1 MTLETIVNNMISA
14 NEPESNIAMV
24 IKAFKKAKGLKKE
37 TSPLKQHVPGHQ
49 GPTDPDEDDRP
60 QWEIDNE
67 KLEEGLPIDNSMEAV
82 LRRRKEQ
89 GEIKLDEVVV
99 TAGDE
104 EGRIEPTTTPSEEGI
119 ERERQV
125 KKEQDLAAKIQKQ
138 KDEADERVRGR
149 IDKIK
154 PDENLPVNEF
164 QKGFNNLNQEIPNIV
179 AGELDP
185 IAQKYVDR
193 IHEYNLPDL
202 NKKQSDIF
210 DKFGISKQ
218 YANISDDVYKKN
230 AKELKEFQQKLIKES
245 GIPYVFQ
252 DGNIYIQKDV
262 DTNSPQIRKRL
273 AGIDG
278 AMSKRFNDL
287 LSFELKTNEE
297 YVDNYTK
304 AANEFNEYQ
313 SNFLNK
319 KLEENPYYKDIKE
332 SISETVEREINNVQE
347 QRLSLQYGTGI
358 TGEINKWAQLTVPSQ
373 VNDINAGGLKAQSE
387 DLKKQIKEIQAA
399 PDGSMVSLKSDAS
412 PSARLGLGGAMPTSQ
427 TRQLKKEVALKE
439 LNMKLDGVDSEL
451 FKRLVKTQD
460 FQKELAMFSQ
470 PELFDEDGITMGD
483 VAKIVTEQGLN
494 VIGTFLSLG
503 LYTPAMEGTSVMRQI
518 LSEKAATNLGV
529 SMEEFNSYS
538 SEKQAEAMA
547 NVDDAQLDVAVTTGL
562 AAGALDAVGT
572 VLGAR
577 AVLKTMPKGLWRAL
591 IRDKALSP
599 AVKKTAF
606 DAAKNYGKDLVT
618 SVGGEIVTESGQEL
632 VQKAGVSIGLDKDF
646 ELGDRKEWAELV
658 GQTALSRVTLIKGGK
673 GAKGVYN
680 SFKANPL
687 AAYNQAIDGKYTDFN
702 IEVEK
707 INLKNIT
714 QFEKNKEIKEVETK
728 LEEDIDALDAVK
740 ALQTSSKLKVLKG
753 TSQKIVFDE
762 LKKVAPLQRKLNEVN
777 KKLDTETNEN
787 SIEELKVQKGTIEK
801 DLSAIE
807 TNVLTERAVD
817 LGKKR
822 NKAFS
827 DANGDLGNF
836 IHKTSTQEAKEYI
849 EKNYGKDKLEDKQVK
864 SFLEGENTGV
874 LLEREIDGK
883 KVKESISSDE
893 KVRNNIKR
901 TGDFSAANVIP
912 HEAMHMGTS
921 KMDFKTLSNLRN
933 EIVKE
938 LEASDNPKMIQALEQ
953 TKARTK
959 GYKGQYKGKGRNK
972 AYADEFMSALSDSLF
987 DVEVRD
993 LSLEDRG
1000 VLFKVGEAFQKAF
1013 KKNTNI
1019 DFGNFTSGNTL
1030 EFIKRF
1036 NQFKSGTITTAK
1048 GEDKNQITKASKP
1061 FEIDGINKEF
1071 QNYEKGKAPESF
1083 MIRAAYEYEPLAGAT
1098 LDRVLAGAGGL
1109 SNEQA
1114 QYYNDILADDP
1125 QAKLDLVSDLVV
1137 GPDKN
1142 QASSLLGLAKTYD
1155 PSIGSFGGY
1164 VNEQLPKRAIRVLE
1178 ERLGKQ
1184 ATAGAIK
1191 TDTKEAKEIEAEKVE
1206 TKVSKK
1212 PTTKTLNLPIS
1223 DKEVSDAVQLATIKA
1238 ENELKGKENL
1248 SDLKK
1253 VNLRNKTFNNFFGD
1267 KLFKTIASSIGKNT
1281 KTKEDF
1287 SNFIKKNFN
1296 NLSEIALENIDFQKG
1311 SGPATQWSIEYPP
1324 SLEEFLDY
1332 YEGNTE
1338 KTSTR
1343 SDRKKSLI
1351 NAIARAIG
1359 NEARIEA
1366 AKKDPLTAADF
1377 KKSTGIPLA
1386 SRPLSQ
1392 IARQKAY
1399 LKANAKA
1406 PQTLLYPGLNGI
1418 EQLVKARELN
1428 SIPVLDSPEK
1438 AKEYVQSLR
1447 PMVFR
1452 MPVEIVSKASFY
1464 NPTGEIVAGYTANK
1478 KWINSDGKTTGSFKN
1493 NEAKANAEGY
1503 FLNKSEGRKN
1513 FEAIEKA
1520 FNTERDAL
1528 IKDLKANS
1536 TVKLTGAAEGFV
1548 ARDFVNSMG
1557 RTLAEILSNK
1567 DYIISQNAKAVAM
1580 HKQVWRPLYD
1590 FIKENP
1596 KENTAIAGFVLKN
1609 ASRTATHWHRAGI
1622 EMVGSS
1628 KVFEGGVR
1636 YEHAMP
1642 QVSAYLALVDSAVMG
1657 VPFDIAYPAVQANYK
1672 LLALSRKD
1680 DLKLNGPYKSGMG
1693 DGWNFYTGNWKER
1706 YFNPIV
1712 ALFNGGI
1719 DPASIVDLNGESY
1732 AKKYNIDNK
1741 GFSTIQQAKDASI
1754 TLASKPLS
1762 KEFNKMLERSK
1773 GVKEAATYSDARA
1786 IKLGSTKGFKFFVP
1800 YSAEDFLGL
1809 IYPTLGKGKQGDAD
1823 LNWWK
1828 ESIMTPYND
1837 GISSFEAAKQA
1848 AMLDWKNLKKSIK
1861 NTPSNLNSEA
1871 TRGFTNQEAVR
1882 VYLWDK
1888 QGMPLEDLSKKD
1900 TKSLVSY
1907 VSKNPEL
1914 KAFADQIQN
1923 LTEDGYPAPTENWL
1937 SGTIT
1942 TDLVN
1947 HVNTVYRSQFLEPW
1961 QKNIEEVFDKDN
1973 LKKLQATFGDR
1984 YVEALEDSLYR
1995 MRTGRNRPSGVN
2007 RITNNWLNWVND
2019 SVGSI
2024 MFFNARSAVLQT
2036 TSAINFL
2043 NWSDN
2048 NPARAAKAFANQKQY
2063 WKDFSELWNSDFLK
2077 QRRSGLKTDVN
2088 ADEIANAVSTSKN
2101 KVRAGI
2107 SYLLK
2112 KGFLPTQIADSFAI
2126 SSGGATFYRNRTESY
2141 IKEGLSKEEAQ
2152 KKAFADF
2159 RDSTNESQQ
2168 SSDPSRISQ
2177 EQASGLGRIILAF
2190 ANTPIQYTRLTK
2202 RAVQDLANGR
2212 GDWKTN
2218 VSKIVYYGAVQ
2229 NIIFTALQ
2237 QAMFGLLFT
2246 DDEDIGPEEKKF
2258 RDGKKDSA
2266 LAGLL
2271 NSSADTFLRGSGVGG
2286 AFVAMLKNIAL
2297 EIKRQSEKTRPN
2309 YERAADKIFTV
2320 SPAID
2325 SKFGKLKSAGR
2336 TFTFKD
2342 EVDKIYERGI
2352 AIDNPALSAAA
2363 KTISAFLNIPIDR
2376 VVKKLNNI
2384 NTALD
2389 QETQLYQS
2397 IALMM
2402 GWGEW
2407 ELGIQAKKKDE
2418 LNIIKKEKKSEA
2430 KKVKTLQKNID
2441 KLDKKNNPIKA
2452 ALPAGTLGQANK
2464 DGTIDVADGLSP
2476 AKRKE
2481 VIAHEKRH
2489 QKEIKSGKLN
2499 YDNNFIYYG
2508 NKKYERK
2515 NGHIAH
2521 NGKWKSEGDG
2531 TLPWEKHA
2539 NNHKS
2544 KTA

>member
-67 KLEEGLPIDNSMEAV
+67 RLEEGLPIDNSTEAV
-82 LRRRKEQ
+82 LRRRDEQ

-104 EGRIEPTTTPSEEGI
+104 EGRIEPTTAPSEEGI

-125 KKEQDLAAKIQKQ
+125 KKEQDLAAKIQKE
-138 KDEADERVRGR
+138 KDDADKRVKE
-149 IDKIK
+149 IIK
-154 PDENLPVNEF
+154 SETNYLNQEDLNVNEF
-164 QKGFNNLNQEIPNIV
+164 QKGLNDFTQNRSTEIVSEI
-179 AGELDP
+179 LDP

-193 IHEYNLPDL
+193 IYEYNLPDL

-262 DTNSPQIRKRL
+262 DTNSPQIRKKL

-278 AMSKRFNDL
+278 AMGKRFNDL

-319 KLEENPYYKDIKE
+319 KLEENPYYKDSKE
-332 SISETVEREINNVQE
+332 SISRTVEREINNVQE

-387 DLKKQIKEIQAA
+387 DLKKQIKEIQGA
-399 PDGSMVSLKSDAS
+399 PNGSMVSLKSDAS

-494 VIGTFLSLG
+494 VIGTFFSLG
-503 LYTPAMEGTSVMRQI
+503 MYTTAMEGTSVMRQI

-562 AAGALDAVGT
+562 AAGALDVAGT

-606 DAAKNYGKDLVT
+606 DAAKSFGKDLGT
-618 SVGGEIVTESGQEL
+618 SVGGEILTETGQEV

-646 ELGDRKEWAELV
+646 ELGDGKEWAELI
-658 GQTALSRVTLIKGGK
+658 GQTALSTVSLIGGGK

-687 AAYNQAIDGKYTDFN
+687 VAYNQAIDGKYTDFN

-728 LEEDIDALDAVK
+728 LEEDIDALDAAK

-787 SIEELKVQKGTIEK
+787 SIEELKVQKETIEK

-1000 VLFKVGEAFQKAF
+1000 ILFKVGEAFQKAF

-1311 SGPATQWSIEYPP
+1311 SGPTTQWSIEYPP

-1392 IARQKAY
+1392 IARQEAY

-1406 PQTLLYPGLNGI
+1406 PQTLQYKNAKDLLVAKGSKMPVLKTEKGIEEFFTNITPLALALPKKLALSKGLYMGSRRGAFGDVYVKGKESNKNATKKQKEDLKKLTNTFAKQQAILFDKIESNKNGI
-1418 EQLVKARELN
+1418 
-1428 SIPVLDSPEK
+1428 
-1438 AKEYVQSLR
+1438 
-1447 PMVFR
+1447 
-1452 MPVEIVSKASFY
+1452 
-1464 NPTGEIVAGYTANK
+1464 
-1478 KWINSDGKTTGSFKN
+1478 
-1493 NEAKANAEGY
+1493 
-1503 FLNKSEGRKN
+1503 
-1513 FEAIEKA
+1513 
-1520 FNTERDAL
+1520 
-1528 IKDLKANS
+1528 
-1536 TVKLTGAAEGFV
+1536 
-1548 ARDFVNSMG
+1548 DFVG
-1557 RTLAEILSNK
+1557 
-1567 DYIISQNAKAVAM
+1567 NAGDGV
-1580 HKQVWRPLYD
+1580 QTD
-1590 FIKENP
+1590 FIKMGTTPDQIKKNYNDIIDKNVKNMAIHEQVWNILYNAIVDNP
-1596 KENTAIAGFVLKN
+1596 EVNLPLVAKIMSVSGDTAGN
-1609 ASRTATHWHRAGI
+1609 WHRLGAEMAGY
-1622 EMVGSS
+1622 S
-1628 KVFEGGVR
+1628 KMFEGGVT

-1642 QVSAYLALVDSAVMG
+1642 AKSAYMALLDSAANG
-1657 VPFDIAYPAVQANYK
+1657 VPFNVAYPAVVSNYK
-1672 LLALSRKD
+1672 VLALSKKD
-1680 DLKLNGPYKSGMG
+1680 DLKLSGPYKSGMG
-1693 DGWNFYTGNWKER
+1693 KGWNFYTGNWKER
-1706 YFNPIV
+1706 YFNPTI
-1712 ALFNGGI
+1712 ANAFGGI

-2297 EIKRQSEKTRPN
+2297 EIKRQSEKTRPD

-2352 AIDNPALSAAA
+2352 AIDNPALGAAA

-2407 ELGIQAKKKDE
+2407 ELGIQARKKDE
-2418 LNIIKKEKKSEA
+2418 LDILKKEKKSEA
-2430 KKVKTLQKNID
+2430 KKVKTLQKSID

>member
-1 MTLETIVNNMISA
+1 LALPEKLALQKGLYSGGYKGTFGPAIYEAGHPERGTKEGQKFYKKLVETYETEINRLF
-14 NEPESNIAMV
+14 EK
-24 IKAFKKAKGLKKE
+24 IKANKNSINFVGNAGDGVQTDFIKMGKTPDQIKKNYNDIINKNIKNMAIHEQVWNILYNAI
-37 TSPLKQHVPGHQ
+37 
-49 GPTDPDEDDRP
+49 
-60 QWEIDNE
+60 IDN
-67 KLEEGLPIDNSMEAV
+67 P
-82 LRRRKEQ
+82 
-89 GEIKLDEVVV
+89 EV
-99 TAGDE
+99 
-104 EGRIEPTTTPSEEGI
+104 
-119 ERERQV
+119 
-125 KKEQDLAAKIQKQ
+125 
-138 KDEADERVRGR
+138 
-149 IDKIK
+149 
-154 PDENLPVNEF
+154 NLP
-164 QKGFNNLNQEIPNIV
+164 L
-179 AGELDP
+179 
-185 IAQKYVDR
+185 
-193 IHEYNLPDL
+193 
-202 NKKQSDIF
+202 
-210 DKFGISKQ
+210 
-218 YANISDDVYKKN
+218 
-230 AKELKEFQQKLIKES
+230 
-245 GIPYVFQ
+245 
-252 DGNIYIQKDV
+252 
-262 DTNSPQIRKRL
+262 
-273 AGIDG
+273 
-278 AMSKRFNDL
+278 
-287 LSFELKTNEE
+287 
-297 YVDNYTK
+297 
-304 AANEFNEYQ
+304 
-313 SNFLNK
+313 
-319 KLEENPYYKDIKE
+319 
-332 SISETVEREINNVQE
+332 
-347 QRLSLQYGTGI
+347 
-358 TGEINKWAQLTVPSQ
+358 
-373 VNDINAGGLKAQSE
+373 
-387 DLKKQIKEIQAA
+387 
-399 PDGSMVSLKSDAS
+399 
-412 PSARLGLGGAMPTSQ
+412 
-427 TRQLKKEVALKE
+427 
-439 LNMKLDGVDSEL
+439 
-451 FKRLVKTQD
+451 
-460 FQKELAMFSQ
+460 
-470 PELFDEDGITMGD
+470 
-483 VAKIVTEQGLN
+483 VAKI
-494 VIGTFLSLG
+494 
-503 LYTPAMEGTSVMRQI
+503 MSV
-518 LSEKAATNLGV
+518 S
-529 SMEEFNSYS
+529 
-538 SEKQAEAMA
+538 
-547 NVDDAQLDVAVTTGL
+547 
-562 AAGALDAVGT
+562 
-572 VLGAR
+572 
-577 AVLKTMPKGLWRAL
+577 
-591 IRDKALSP
+591 
-599 AVKKTAF
+599 
-606 DAAKNYGKDLVT
+606 
-618 SVGGEIVTESGQEL
+618 
-632 VQKAGVSIGLDKDF
+632 
-646 ELGDRKEWAELV
+646 
-658 GQTALSRVTLIKGGK
+658 GQTA
-673 GAKGVYN
+673 
-680 SFKANPL
+680 
-687 AAYNQAIDGKYTDFN
+687 
-702 IEVEK
+702 
-707 INLKNIT
+707 
-714 QFEKNKEIKEVETK
+714 
-728 LEEDIDALDAVK
+728 
-740 ALQTSSKLKVLKG
+740 
-753 TSQKIVFDE
+753 
-762 LKKVAPLQRKLNEVN
+762 
-777 KKLDTETNEN
+777 
-787 SIEELKVQKGTIEK
+787 
-801 DLSAIE
+801 
-807 TNVLTERAVD
+807 
-817 LGKKR
+817 
-822 NKAFS
+822 
-827 DANGDLGNF
+827 GNW
-836 IHKTSTQEAKEYI
+836 H
-849 EKNYGKDKLEDKQVK
+849 
-864 SFLEGENTGV
+864 
-874 LLEREIDGK
+874 
-883 KVKESISSDE
+883 
-893 KVRNNIKR
+893 
-901 TGDFSAANVIP
+901 
-912 HEAMHMGTS
+912 
-921 KMDFKTLSNLRN
+921 
-933 EIVKE
+933 
-938 LEASDNPKMIQALEQ
+938 
-953 TKARTK
+953 
-959 GYKGQYKGKGRNK
+959 
-972 AYADEFMSALSDSLF
+972 
-987 DVEVRD
+987 
-993 LSLEDRG
+993 
-1000 VLFKVGEAFQKAF
+1000 
-1013 KKNTNI
+1013 
-1019 DFGNFTSGNTL
+1019 
-1030 EFIKRF
+1030 
-1036 NQFKSGTITTAK
+1036 
-1048 GEDKNQITKASKP
+1048 
-1061 FEIDGINKEF
+1061 
-1071 QNYEKGKAPESF
+1071 
-1083 MIRAAYEYEPLAGAT
+1083 
-1098 LDRVLAGAGGL
+1098 
-1109 SNEQA
+1109 
-1114 QYYNDILADDP
+1114 
-1125 QAKLDLVSDLVV
+1125 
-1137 GPDKN
+1137 
-1142 QASSLLGLAKTYD
+1142 
-1155 PSIGSFGGY
+1155 
-1164 VNEQLPKRAIRVLE
+1164 
-1178 ERLGKQ
+1178 RLG
-1184 ATAGAIK
+1184 A
-1191 TDTKEAKEIEAEKVE
+1191 
-1206 TKVSKK
+1206 
-1212 PTTKTLNLPIS
+1212 
-1223 DKEVSDAVQLATIKA
+1223 
-1238 ENELKGKENL
+1238 
-1248 SDLKK
+1248 
-1253 VNLRNKTFNNFFGD
+1253 
-1267 KLFKTIASSIGKNT
+1267 
-1281 KTKEDF
+1281 
-1287 SNFIKKNFN
+1287 
-1296 NLSEIALENIDFQKG
+1296 
-1311 SGPATQWSIEYPP
+1311 
-1324 SLEEFLDY
+1324 
-1332 YEGNTE
+1332 
-1338 KTSTR
+1338 
-1343 SDRKKSLI
+1343 
-1351 NAIARAIG
+1351 
-1359 NEARIEA
+1359 
-1366 AKKDPLTAADF
+1366 
-1377 KKSTGIPLA
+1377 
-1386 SRPLSQ
+1386 
-1392 IARQKAY
+1392 
-1399 LKANAKA
+1399 
-1406 PQTLLYPGLNGI
+1406 
-1418 EQLVKARELN
+1418 
-1428 SIPVLDSPEK
+1428 
-1438 AKEYVQSLR
+1438 
-1447 PMVFR
+1447 
-1452 MPVEIVSKASFY
+1452 
-1464 NPTGEIVAGYTANK
+1464 
-1478 KWINSDGKTTGSFKN
+1478 
-1493 NEAKANAEGY
+1493 
-1503 FLNKSEGRKN
+1503 
-1513 FEAIEKA
+1513 
-1520 FNTERDAL
+1520 
-1528 IKDLKANS
+1528 
-1536 TVKLTGAAEGFV
+1536 
-1548 ARDFVNSMG
+1548 
-1557 RTLAEILSNK
+1557 
-1567 DYIISQNAKAVAM
+1567 
-1580 HKQVWRPLYD
+1580 
-1590 FIKENP
+1590 
-1596 KENTAIAGFVLKN
+1596 
-1609 ASRTATHWHRAGI
+1609 
-1622 EMVGSS
+1622 EMVGYS
-1628 KVFEGGVR
+1628 KIFEGGVT

-1642 QVSAYLALVDSAVMG
+1642 AKSAYMALLESAAKG
-1657 VPFDIAYPAVQANYK
+1657 VPFNVAYPAVVSNYK
-1672 LLALSRKD
+1672 VLALSKKD
-1680 DLKLNGPYKSGMG
+1680 DLKLSGPYKSGMG
-1693 DGWNFYTGNWKER
+1693 EGWNFYTGNWKER
-1706 YFNPIV
+1706 YFNPTI
-1712 ALFNGGI
+1712 ANAFGGI

-1741 GFSTIQQAKDASI
+1741 GFSTTNLKARILDFDDTVAKTKSNVLYTLPNGATGALDATQFAKQFDKLKEAGATFDYSEFSQVKNGTKGPLADLMKRFTEAKGQRDVFILTARPAEANIAIQKFLEEALGISIPLDNITGLGNGSPDAKADWIEQKVKEGYNDIFFADDAIANVKAVKERLNKLDVTSKVQQAKDAPM

-1762 KEFNKMLERSK
+1762 REFNKMLERSK
-1773 GVKEAATYSDARA
+1773 GVKEAATYSDGRA

-1907 VSKNPEL
+1907 VSKNSEL

-2297 EIKRQSEKTRPN
+2297 EIKRQSEKTRPD

>member
-37 TSPLKQHVPGHQ
+37 TSPLKQHILGHQ
-49 GPTDPDEDDRP
+49 DPTDPDEDDA
-60 QWEIDNE
+60 I
-67 KLEEGLPIDNSMEAV
+67 
-82 LRRRKEQ
+82 RRRKKEQ
-89 GEIKLDEVVV
+89 EKIENPVLAEKKKRFEMGKFTLDEKEQYKEFRETGAITAITPTKKEKEPVRKDEWQQLTKEQEGEIYKKYGVANLMPDGTLYPTGTGPVWDQRAEQAAAEIQEANNQVLKQDLINNSDGFAQKLLTKYGLSLSEEDGDIVSGLGKGILNIVSSADGMAFIRANNTIQKFNERVEKQGLKDDDIIEYGGFDE
-99 TAGDE
+99 TQGSGKTL
-104 EGRIEPTTTPSEEGI
+104 EGFIRKKIDPPTKGTVAEARKYYNEKFIEPLIASKKYQQLISSLGNVEILDGKGNITDEAQQIAGEQLPQVLGAMFFGIPTLYQEAAGSAMEIINQGIISQIGEEEFNKLSEEEIAAKGLDLLNNGDINLEPAI
-119 ERERQV
+119 ENGMKSAALDSAGSFLVVGQATKFIPKKFLRQV
-125 KKEQDLAAKIQKQ
+125 ISGNLNKQLLAQAGRSTLKGLGGVLGEEITEISQEGLGAAAVLKGTGVDLNANFISGLKTMRSDEITELMAQTLIGVSSIGGVGKSITTATTAAKDIILDIQANFDPNTTRAILNSAKRAKELQYIKGEITAKDYNEFLNELEAGEAFVNNTKLKKLSKDKKRKAFDAAVEFKKAEKTIEDTQSSIEQAKKDDNLSAIPDLEQDL
-138 KDEADERVRGR
+138 KD
-149 IDKIK
+149 
-154 PDENLPVNEF
+154 
-164 QKGFNNLNQEIPNIV
+164 
-179 AGELDP
+179 
-185 IAQKYVDR
+185 
-193 IHEYNLPDL
+193 
-202 NKKQSDIF
+202 
-210 DKFGISKQ
+210 
-218 YANISDDVYKKN
+218 
-230 AKELKEFQQKLIKES
+230 
-245 GIPYVFQ
+245 
-252 DGNIYIQKDV
+252 
-262 DTNSPQIRKRL
+262 
-273 AGIDG
+273 
-278 AMSKRFNDL
+278 
-287 LSFELKTNEE
+287 
-297 YVDNYTK
+297 
-304 AANEFNEYQ
+304 
-313 SNFLNK
+313 
-319 KLEENPYYKDIKE
+319 
-332 SISETVEREINNVQE
+332 SIE
-347 QRLSLQYGTGI
+347 
-358 TGEINKWAQLTVPSQ
+358 
-373 VNDINAGGLKAQSE
+373 
-387 DLKKQIKEIQAA
+387 LKKQANKKII
-399 PDGSMVSLKSDAS
+399 
-412 PSARLGLGGAMPTSQ
+412 
-427 TRQLKKEVALKE
+427 KEVALE
-439 LNMKLDGVDSEL
+439 ARDTDGFNLRDWVN
-451 FKRLVKTQD
+451 
-460 FQKELAMFSQ
+460 SQ
-470 PELFDEDGITMGD
+470 
-483 VAKIVTEQGLN
+483 TE
-494 VIGTFLSLG
+494 
-503 LYTPAMEGTSVMRQI
+503 
-518 LSEKAATNLGV
+518 GV
-529 SMEEFNSYS
+529 W
-538 SEKQAEAMA
+538 A
-547 NVDDAQLDVAVTTGL
+547 
-562 AAGALDAVGT
+562 
-572 VLGAR
+572 
-577 AVLKTMPKGLWRAL
+577 
-591 IRDKALSP
+591 DK
-599 AVKKTAF
+599 
-606 DAAKNYGKDLVT
+606 
-618 SVGGEIVTESGQEL
+618 
-632 VQKAGVSIGLDKDF
+632 
-646 ELGDRKEWAELV
+646 
-658 GQTALSRVTLIKGGK
+658 
-673 GAKGVYN
+673 
-680 SFKANPL
+680 
-687 AAYNQAIDGKYTDFN
+687 
-702 IEVEK
+702 K
-707 INLKNIT
+707 INT
-714 QFEKNKEIKEVETK
+714 FDTVEQ
-728 LEEDIDALDAVK
+728 A
-740 ALQTSSKLKVLKG
+740 
-753 TSQKIVFDE
+753 
-762 LKKVAPLQRKLNEVN
+762 RK
-777 KKLDTETNEN
+777 
-787 SIEELKVQKGTIEK
+787 
-801 DLSAIE
+801 
-807 TNVLTERAVD
+807 
-817 LGKKR
+817 
-822 NKAFS
+822 
-827 DANGDLGNF
+827 
-836 IHKTSTQEAKEYI
+836 YI
-849 EKNYGKDKLEDKQVK
+849 EKNYKKNLKDQEVINL
-864 SFLEGENTGV
+864 LEG
-874 LLEREIDGK
+874 D
-883 KVKESISSDE
+883 
-893 KVRNNIKR
+893 VRNNAIKL
-901 TGDFSAANVIP
+901 GNEAIIVEENVLANLENDDVIGTNAIH
-912 HEAMHMGTS
+912 HEVTHFILDQATATELNSLKKGV
-921 KMDFKTLSNLRN
+921 K
-933 EIVKE
+933 KE
-938 LEASDNPKMIQALEQ
+938 LSKSNDPKIKAVLEFAQSRRKQYAKKTNGNKGLTGKALNEEFFAAISDGLRGIEINELQNE
-953 TKARTK
+953 
-959 GYKGQYKGKGRNK
+959 
-972 AYADEFMSALSDSLF
+972 EVSL
-987 DVEVRD
+987 
-993 LSLEDRG
+993 LRG
-1000 VLFKVGEAFQKAF
+1000 IGNMLQD
-1013 KKNTNI
+1013 T
-1019 DFGNFTSGNTL
+1019 FGNLTNGELDFNKMNAVNTL
-1030 EFIKRF
+1030 QFIKKF
-1036 NQFKSGTITTAK
+1036 NKFNSKDTKIKLNAPKVK
-1048 GEDKNQITKASKP
+1048 GIDVDEVKASKP
-1061 FEIDGINKEF
+1061 LTKEELAAEF
-1071 QNYEKGKAPESF
+1071 STLEKGKIPEQTAVQ
-1083 MIRAAYEYEPLAGAT
+1083 AAYAYEPLAQSIANRIYRDYPGFKESGFTKDDFAMQLTFGQGA
-1098 LDRVLAGAGGL
+1098 
-1109 SNEQA
+1109 N
-1114 QYYNDILADDP
+1114 
-1125 QAKLDLVSDLVV
+1125 
-1137 GPDKN
+1137 
-1142 QASSLLGLAKTYD
+1142 SLLGLAKSYD
-1155 PSIGSFGGY
+1155 PKVGSIGGY
-1164 VNEQLPKRAIRVLE
+1164 FDKFLPERAKAVMEKFIGKSATNAGTSLDATEARELEANEKINVEAKDAVEALAVPKNILDTVKDDKTIDLMVLSAENQIKKLPKTATN
-1178 ERLGKQ
+1178 KQ
-1184 ATAGAIK
+1184 KITARKKGTESIIK
-1191 TDTKEAKEIEAEKVE
+1191 KQIAPKLKQELLK
-1206 TKVSKK
+1206 
-1212 PTTKTLNLPIS
+1212 TTKNKDDFKKYLDKNWESVGNAFLNNT
-1223 DKEVSDAVQLATIKA
+1223 D
-1238 ENELKGKENL
+1238 
-1248 SDLKK
+1248 
-1253 VNLRNKTFNNFFGD
+1253 
-1267 KLFKTIASSIGKNT
+1267 IGKIRNEET
-1281 KTKEDF
+1281 RELLEGFEDNGFTKEDIVNYF
-1287 SNFIKKNFN
+1287 TDTSLAKNT
-1296 NLSEIALENIDFQKG
+1296 L
-1311 SGPATQWSIEYPP
+1311 
-1324 SLEEFLDY
+1324 
-1332 YEGNTE
+1332 
-1338 KTSTR
+1338 
-1343 SDRKKSLI
+1343 SDRKNVGLI
-1351 NAIARAIG
+1351 NTIVA
-1359 NEARIEA
+1359 EVTDQLRIEA

-1392 IARQKAY
+1392 IARQNAY
-1399 LKANAKA
+1399 LKANPNA
-1406 PQTLLYPGLNGI
+1406 PQTLPYNSI
-1418 EQLVKARELN
+1418 EKLIAANSGFKKVPVLDTPDKAREF
-1428 SIPVLDSPEK
+1428 VK
-1438 AKEYVQSLR
+1438 SLKDL
-1447 PMVFR
+1447 VFSL
-1452 MPVEIVSKASFY
+1452 PVEIVTKIGFY
-1464 NPTGEIVAGYTANK
+1464 NPSGRIFPNYDKNK
-1478 KWINSDGKTTGSFKN
+1478 KWINSKGNTTGRFKN
-1493 NEAKANAEGY
+1493 NAARAKAAGY
-1503 FLNKSEGRKN
+1503 FLNKSEGRKK
-1513 FEAIEKA
+1513 FEAIETA

-1528 IKDLKANS
+1528 IKDLKKNS
-1536 TVKLTGAAEGFV
+1536 TVKLYGAAKGFT
-1548 ARDFVNSMG
+1548 AYKFADLMG
-1557 RTLAEILSNK
+1557 STPAEILNNK
-1567 DYIISQNAKAVAM
+1567 DKILDQNVKAMAM
-1580 HKQVWRPLYD
+1580 HEQVWKPLYE
-1590 FIKENP
+1590 FIKKDP
-1596 KENTAIAGFVLKN
+1596 KNNTAPVGFLLKN
-1609 ASRTATHWHRAGI
+1609 GSKTATHWHRVGI
-1622 EMVGSS
+1622 EMVGTS
-1628 KVFEGGVR
+1628 KKFEGGFT

-1642 QVSAYLALVDSAVMG
+1642 MVSAYLALIDSAAKN
-1657 VPFDIAYPAVQANYK
+1657 VPFNISYPAVQSNYK
-1672 LLALSRKD
+1672 LLALSGKD
-1680 DLKLNGPYKSGMG
+1680 DKKLKGPYKAGMG

-1706 YFNPIV
+1706 YFNPTI
-1712 ALFNGGI
+1712 ANSFGGI
-1719 DPASIVDLNGESY
+1719 DPASIVDFNSESY

-1773 GVKEAATYSDARA
+1773 GVKEAATYSDGRA

-1848 AMLDWKNLKKSIK
+1848 AMLDWKNLKKSIQ

-2126 SSGGATFYRNRTESY
+2126 SSGGATFYRNRIESY
-2141 IKEGLSKEEAQ
+2141 IKEGFSKEEAQ

-2246 DDEDIGPEEKKF
+2246 DDDDEDIGPEEKKF
-2258 RDGKKDSA
+2258 RDGKRDSA

-2297 EIKRQSEKTRPN
+2297 EIKRQSEKTRPD